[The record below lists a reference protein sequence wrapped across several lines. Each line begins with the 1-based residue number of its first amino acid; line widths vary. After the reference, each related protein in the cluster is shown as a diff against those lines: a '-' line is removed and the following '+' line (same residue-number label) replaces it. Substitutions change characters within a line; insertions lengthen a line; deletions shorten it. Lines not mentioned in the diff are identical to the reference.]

1 MANAVE
7 ARLTRYGGYF
17 LAWTIAGLFYFS
29 QEMTRR
35 IYGRDPAPWSKVLLA
50 WMVGVYICAA
60 LTPAVLRLGRKWP
73 IETRAWPSRTTLH
86 LVFSAIF
93 SVVQLTIET
102 AVYMQLGIQESR
114 AALPFLQ
121 RLSVSLV
128 YGFHGNVLSYWA
140 ILGIQS
146 AFHHYRRYQEREQQ
160 ALRLE
165 LRASELTSQLTRA
178 QLSALKMQ
186 LQPHFLF
193 NTLNAITVLVR
204 QRSADQAEE
213 MLARL
218 GDLLRWVLDDVE
230 AQEVPLRRELEYVQ
244 LYLSIEQVRF
254 ADRLRVDISADPEV
268 LEAAV
273 PHMSLQPIVENAV
286 RHGIGRRAAAGTIAI
301 RASEAN
307 GKLRVLVQDDGP
319 GFKADGEPGTNGI
332 GLANTRARLE
342 QLYGT
347 DASLTIDDGGGASVT
362 MTVPYH
368 VAAEA
373 ARARAKVLGHAAEN
387 AHRR

>member
-73 IETRAWPSRTTLH
+73 IETRAWPSRTILH
-86 LVFSAIF
+86 VVFSAIF

-347 DASLTIDDGGGASVT
+347 DASLTIDNGDGGGASVT

-373 ARARAKVLGHAAEN
+373 ARAGSGGAI
-387 AHRR
+387 